1 MADSISLVGQ
11 TISHYRIFER
21 LGGGGMGVV
30 YKAEDTRLHRFVALK
45 FLPDDVAHDPHA
57 LARFRRE
64 AQAASALN
72 HPNICTI
79 HDIGEQDG
87 RAFIAMEFLAGMT
100 LKHLIAMC
108 PLDLDALLSL
118 GIDITDALDAA
129 HTKGIVHRDMK
140 PANIFVNDRGRAKI
154 LDFGLAKLSSKEVS
168 ETDPTVVTLDIQE
181 NLTSPG
187 ATLGTV
193 AYMSP
198 EQVKGKNLDTRTDLF
213 SFGAVLYE
221 MATGQLPFRGSTS
234 GMIFIAILERPPVP
248 PVRINPDIPAELER
262 IIHKAF
268 EKDRSL
274 RYQTASDI
282 RVDLQR
288 LKRRKEGTALPIN
301 PGDEEAHAGQ
311 PRVLEAAAPKESS
324 VGRSTELVAMIRRT
338 GSAGLREYLD
348 EEKIAAITRE
358 DVRERPFLLDF
369 PMNHSGK
376 PQPAEIILRLDS
388 PDFEPPSQIKKLKV
402 HPGGDSEPCTFLII
416 PRVAGELV
424 VNLELLKEDEVVA
437 SRSIRMRAEPEGIPV
452 GDARTVVT
460 IPLRVVVRR
469 LDTRRVAEKTM
480 LPSPHPSGQV
490 AILSKIEKEQA
501 EDATG
506 AAATPTSSGAHPIL
520 LLPEGSSP
528 SEGLSRVATG
538 PGKDVAPEASLR
550 APRSSKKRI
559 LGAAAMWAGT
569 GVVVVLLALAL
580 WPHRASID
588 APPVSD
594 LRLKQ
599 QAEELWQNR
608 QFDQSEQVWQALAK
622 VKGPL
627 QAEASQQVSHIE
639 EMRTAEQKRI
649 DDGEAL
655 LKDKKDFAGA
665 QLAFQEVIQMNL
677 WHSDDAARE
686 LDAAKAGLSAEDV
699 QKLERDHFDQ
709 AVKLYQAKDFEK
721 ARKEFRA
728 VANMNIADSKLKP
741 QAERYLGEMDQRSMA
756 VSAAPNAKT
765 ESAKVMLPALSCG
778 PDRATPQI
786 PSVAGTVS
794 CAQLDASAPLR
805 WVGNPAI
812 EFPDAASQSRKL
824 PYSLT
829 VIVTV
834 EPNGDVKIDKDGN
847 PDKDFFQK
855 VKEAS
860 KHWKTTPPKAEGKPA
875 AVRFPLTITFQ
886 R

>member
-11 TISHYRIFER
+11 TISHYRIFEK

-45 FLPDDVAHDPHA
+45 FLPSDVAHDPHA
-57 LARFRRE
+57 LARFQRE

-108 PLDLDALLSL
+108 PVDLDTMLSL

-129 HTKGIVHRDMK
+129 HAKGIVHRDIK
-140 PANIFVNDRGRAKI
+140 PANIFVNDRGHAKI
-154 LDFGLAKLSSKEVS
+154 LDFGLAKLSPKEVNGM
-168 ETDPTVVTLDIQE
+168 DPTVVTLDRQE

-198 EQVKGKNLDTRTDLF
+198 EQVKGKDLDPRTDLF
-213 SFGAVLYE
+213 SFGVVLYE
-221 MATGQLPFRGSTS
+221 MATGQLPFRGTSS
-234 GMIFIAILERPPVP
+234 GMIFIAILEHPPVS
-248 PVRINPDIPAELER
+248 PVRFNPDIPPELER
-262 IIHKAF
+262 IIHKALA
-268 EKDRSL
+268 KDRGL
-274 RYQTASDI
+274 RYQSASDL

-288 LKRRKEGTALPIN
+288 LKREKEATALPIN
-301 PGDEEAHAGQ
+301 SSEEEAHAGQ

-348 EEKIAAITRE
+348 EEKIAALTRE
-358 DVRERPFLLDF
+358 DVRERAFLLNF
-369 PMNHSGK
+369 PMDHSGK
-376 PQPAEIILRLDS
+376 AQPAEIILRLDS
-388 PDFEPPSQIKKLKV
+388 PDFEPPSQIKKLRV
-402 HPGGDSEPCTFLII
+402 HPRGDSEPCTFLII

-437 SRSIRMRAEPEGIPV
+437 SRSIRMRAEPEGIPI

-469 LDTRRVAEKTM
+469 LDRWRVATQTM
-480 LPSPHPSGQV
+480 LPSSHPSGQV

-501 EDATG
+501 EEATG
-506 AAATPTSSGAHPIL
+506 AAATPAFSGAHPIL
-520 LLPEGSSP
+520 PLPEGPPP
-528 SEGLSRVATG
+528 SVGLSRVASG
-538 PGKDVAPEASLR
+538 PGKDVAPEVSLQ
-550 APRSSKKRI
+550 APRSSRTKI

-580 WPHRASID
+580 WPRKASVD
-588 APPVSD
+588 APAVSD
-594 LRLKQ
+594 SKLKQ

-608 QFDQSEQVWQALAK
+608 QFDQSEQAWQALAK
-622 VKGPL
+622 AKGPL
-627 QAEASQQVSHIE
+627 QNEAAQQVSQIE
-639 EMRTAEQKRI
+639 QQRMNEKQRFDE
-649 DDGEAL
+649 GEAL
-655 LKDKKDFAGA
+655 LKDKKDYARA
-665 QLAFQEVIQMNL
+665 QQALQDVIQMNL
-677 WHSDDAARE
+677 WHSGDARRE
-686 LDAAKAGLSAEDV
+686 LDVAKAGLSAADV
-699 QKLERDHFDQ
+699 HKQERDHFDQ
-709 AVKLYQAKDFEK
+709 AIKLYQANDFEK
-721 ARKEFRA
+721 ARKEFLA
-728 VANMNIADSKLKP
+728 VADMNIADSTLKLR
-741 QAERYLGEMDQRSMA
+741 AELYLRQMGQSSMA
-756 VSAAPNAKT
+756 VSAGGR
-765 ESAKVMLPALSCG
+765 AKVILPALSCG
-778 PDRATPQI
+778 PGRAMPQI
-786 PSVAGTVS
+786 PSVEGTVS
-794 CAQLDASAPLR
+794 CSQLDASAPLR
-805 WVGNPAI
+805 WVGIAAI
-812 EFPDAASQSRKL
+812 EFPDVRSPSRKL

-834 EPNGDVKIDKDGN
+834 EPNGNVKIDKDGD

-855 VKEAS
+855 VKEGS
-860 KHWKTTPPKAEGKPA
+860 KHWKTTSPQSEGKPVT
-875 AVRFPLTITFQ
+875 VRFPLTITFQ